1 MRIQINP
8 HSLLNLEN
16 IFEVLYKLHPSV
28 LDYLVEMERS
38 LGDVLGFIDLNNT
51 TLEERE
57 FLANIAK
64 ELDYSQEPEKPE
76 EPKTQE
82 EFNEM
87 LESKEVKVT
96 KVKFDNKNDVIDF
109 LEKFNE
115 TNEKSKLLRTIQE
128 MKEHENGCRFH
139 ELRKYIQLDTDEY
152 IPMKI
157 YVEVEDPVIGKKVTE
172 LVEALEKTRAP
183 EQFYL
188 HKKEVDEDA
197 YFAEGYGLTMNEEQE
212 KQRDDFFWGED
223 VEGLERLLKKEKL
236 YP

>member
-1 MRIQINP
+1 
-8 HSLLNLEN
+8 
-16 IFEVLYKLHPSV
+16 
-28 LDYLVEMERS
+28 
-38 LGDVLGFIDLNNT
+38 
-51 TLEERE
+51 
-57 FLANIAK
+57 
-64 ELDYSQEPEKPE
+64 
-76 EPKTQE
+76 
-82 EFNEM
+82 M

-115 TNEKSKLLRTIQE
+115 TNEKSV
-128 MKEHENGCRFH
+128 RFH
-139 ELRKYIQLDTDEY
+139 DLRKYLQLDTDEY

-157 YVEVEDPVIGKKVTE
+157 YVEVEDPVIGKKVKE

-188 HKKEVDEDA
+188 NKKELDEDA
-197 YFAEGYGLTMNEEQE
+197 YFAEGYGLTMNEEQK

-223 VEGLERLLKKEKL
+223 VKGLERLLKKEKL